1 MIDDSFAD
9 PDFEHGV
16 GSSSP
21 YSVEGPCQENDAGA
35 CDRWRTDSG
44 EDKIT
49 VLVSHTIQD
58 SEPKPNSHARKPGPP
73 NSPNAEAYARD
84 S

>member
-16 GSSSP
+16 GPSSP

-35 CDRWRTDSG
+35 CDHLSA
-44 EDKIT
+44 
-49 VLVSHTIQD
+49 H
-58 SEPKPNSHARKPGPP
+58 
-73 NSPNAEAYARD
+73 
-84 S
+84 